1 MIYNIQIATCV
12 NVARN
17 TSVIAQICQNYFLKH
32 FCLNHVAYNYLQ
44 QFKEERL
51 INNWK
56 PSLKKIYH
64 ND

>member
-1 MIYNIQIATCV
+1 MSELFFETFPFY
-12 NVARN
+12 
-17 TSVIAQICQNYFLKH
+17 
-32 FCLNHVAYNYLQ
+32 HVADNYLQ